1 VHPCGLGFA
10 RVGCFSLDSDL
21 LVCASISFLTD
32 FNDSVASV
40 QAGFD
45 PLPRALESVAECRS
59 TTVAEA
65 DPDDFDFGMALLG
78 EVKEVFIF
86 AYDDAVLEVRRGG
99 KWRCLRRHPSP
110 PQGRAGNRV
119 RDRVG
124 VWRVR
129 PATGYQR

>member
-1 VHPCGLGFA
+1 MFP
-10 RVGCFSLDSDL
+10 LDSDL

-86 AYDDAVLEVRRGG
+86 AYDDAVLKFGVAANGG
-99 KWRCLRRHPSP
+99 VCGVTQARLKDVLAVESAIAQVFGEC
-110 PQGRAGNRV
+110 
-119 RDRVG
+119 DRQLVIDDKFHDVG
-124 VWRVR
+124 STTWSV
-129 PATGYQR
+129 